1 MLTAESVLQASPKSY
16 SRKASINLVIYPNV
30 AGSLVKT
37 VRLLVNP

>member
-16 SRKASINLVIYPNV
+16 SRKAAVNMVIYPNV
-30 AGSLVKT
+30 AGSPVKA